1 MKVDSSPDDHMPTR
15 TADLEL
21 VHRFVTGEGSA
32 AKTTLVLLHGTGGDE
47 NDMVPLAA
55 SLLPGA
61 AVLSPRGAV
70 REGGMPRFF
79 RRLSPG
85 VFDLEDLALR
95 TEQLIRFVR
104 GAVEKYHLDKSRLI
118 AVGLSNG
125 ANIAASVLL
134 TEAGVF
140 SHAVLLRAM
149 VPFEPTHFPKLGGT
163 PVLLAAGEWDP
174 MATPEEA
181 RRLETLLAAAGAT
194 PTLSF
199 FDAGHELTRADVF
212 AAAEWIAAVT
222 DLRST
227 APRPA

>member
-1 MKVDSSPDDHMPTR
+1 
-15 TADLEL
+15 
-21 VHRFVTGEGSA
+21 
-32 AKTTLVLLHGTGGDE
+32 
-47 NDMVPLAA
+47 
-55 SLLPGA
+55 
-61 AVLSPRGAV
+61 
-70 REGGMPRFF
+70 MPRFF

-104 GAVEKYHLDKSRLI
+104 SAVEKYHLDQSRLI

-174 MATPEEA
+174 MATPEQA

-199 FDAGHELTRADVF
+199 FDAGHELTRGELLSAAD
-212 AAAEWIAAVT
+212 WLAAVT
-222 DLRST
+222 DPRQK

>member
-1 MKVDSSPDDHMPTR
+1 MPSSP
-15 TADLEL
+15 ADLEL
-21 VHRFVTGEGSA
+21 IHRFIPGQGSA
-32 AKTTLVLLHGTGGDE
+32 ANTTLVLLHGTGGDE

-70 REGGMPRFF
+70 REGSMPRFF
-79 RRLSPG
+79 RRSAPG

-95 TEQLIRFVR
+95 TKQLIRFVR
-104 GAVEKYHLDKSRLI
+104 GAAHKYQFDLARTI

-140 SHAVLLRAM
+140 SHAVLFRAM
-149 VPFEPTHFPKLGGT
+149 VPFEPTRPPQLGGT
-163 PVLLAAGEWDP
+163 PVLIASGEWDP
-174 MATPEEA
+174 IATPEQA
-181 RRLETLLAAAGAT
+181 RRLEALLSAAGAT

-199 FDAGHELTRADVF
+199 FDAGHQLTRGDIV
-212 AAAEWIAAVT
+212 AAADWIAAAT
-222 DLRST
+222 DSRST
-227 APRPA
+227 APRRA